1 MNDNQ
6 VKIFVYITV
15 VFGACFWLALYSFQS
30 FGVFSVDSL
39 KALFSGISLTLMFW
53 TLYFKAGWRWPYLR
67 KIMFKPDLNGT
78 WIGRFSSDW
87 KDTDG
92 NAREPAKFVLV
103 VRQTWF
109 SLSIQAFTELQT
121 TSSKVE
127 KFIYDKNIG
136 LKLLAYMFNEEDKD
150 FENSIRK
157 GAAQLSLSEF
167 ADRKRLS
174 GHFWTYAGTKGTLE
188 VKLMDS
194 KMVVDD
200 FSTAIQHWAV
210 NEDWLI

>member
-1 MNDNQ
+1 
-6 VKIFVYITV
+6 
-15 VFGACFWLALYSFQS
+15 
-30 FGVFSVDSL
+30 
-39 KALFSGISLTLMFW
+39 
-53 TLYFKAGWRWPYLR
+53 
-67 KIMFKPDLNGT
+67 
-78 WIGRFSSDW
+78 
-87 KDTDG
+87 
-92 NAREPAKFVLV
+92 
-103 VRQTWF
+103 
-109 SLSIQAFTELQT
+109 
-121 TSSKVE
+121 
-127 KFIYDKNIG
+127 
-136 LKLLAYMFNEEDKD
+136 MFNEEDKD

-194 KMVVDD
+194 KMVVED